1 MGIFDKLFTT
11 GNKSSSLNMGLI
23 SYGKNKKDGSH
34 DHRYNRDDDQTPA
47 QKGGHIQAGKTKSGE
62 K

>member
-1 MGIFDKLFTT
+1 MGIFDKLFTA

>member
-1 MGIFDKLFTT
+1 MGFFDKLFT
-11 GNKSSSLNMGLI
+11 GNKSSSFNAGLI

-34 DHRYNRDDDQTPA
+34 DHRSSCGEDRTPA
-47 QKGGHIQAGKTKSGE
+47 QKGGSIQAGKTKSGE